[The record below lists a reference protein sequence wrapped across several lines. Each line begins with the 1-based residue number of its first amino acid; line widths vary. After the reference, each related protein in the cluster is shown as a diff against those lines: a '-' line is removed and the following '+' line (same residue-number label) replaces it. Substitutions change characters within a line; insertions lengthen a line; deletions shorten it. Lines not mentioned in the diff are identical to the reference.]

1 MYNITYLEIFSLF
14 NILLRS
20 INSNTN
26 LSSNWYKIEGIRNSL
41 LIRRFIIN

>member
-14 NILLRS
+14 NVLLRS

-26 LSSNWYKIEGIRNSL
+26 LSSN
-41 LIRRFIIN
+41 

>member
-26 LSSNWYKIEGIRNSL
+26 LSSN
-41 LIRRFIIN
+41 